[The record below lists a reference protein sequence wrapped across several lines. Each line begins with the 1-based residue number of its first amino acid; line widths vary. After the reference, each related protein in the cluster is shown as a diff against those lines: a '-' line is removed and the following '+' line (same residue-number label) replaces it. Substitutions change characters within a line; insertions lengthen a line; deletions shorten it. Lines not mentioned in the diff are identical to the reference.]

1 MSFCPE
7 KIGNSSSS
15 PWKDLGFS
23 PRSTQSCFPLLQGP
37 SCRKSPSALLRS
49 DWVKYDYNRRSDR
62 KKRFFRSNRGL
73 QPSWIGKV
81 QTVISFNWAP
91 REAGNSSGYRPWRK
105 LRLILKR
112 GRPISNIFGAKA
124 HANVLKDTF
133 STDCKSNCIRIGLSL
148 FFFCFFVSHLLS
160 SPTNLSSSLPFVTT
174 INHWV
179 T

>member
-91 REAGNSSGYRPWRK
+91 GEAGNSSGYRPWRK

-112 GRPISNIFGAKA
+112 GIPRFRISRSFLQGLYPELFPASPGAQLKEITVCTFPIQLGCNPRLDRK
-124 HANVLKDTF
+124 K
-133 STDCKSNCIRIGLSL
+133 R
-148 FFFCFFVSHLLS
+148 FFRSDRRL
-160 SPTNLSSSLPFVTT
+160 
-174 INHWV
+174 
-179 T
+179 